1 MPLGALLTCLFL
13 LGPRSQFSPS
23 LSPQQIYA
31 IRGTVLNSATGEPIH
46 GALVQVYAERQ
57 RSQLTGPGGEFQF
70 DNVLQGTYG
79 VHVQKPGFFF
89 PPELPTSRAQPITIS
104 VGANQPPA
112 VIKLVPEGLIFGRVT
127 GDNGEPIES
136 LPVQLLFD
144 RLENGKR
151 TRAPARNV
159 STDEQGEFRLAELQP
174 GRYFVF
180 FGPSSGSGSFSEIP
194 SPLVVRGYTAGF
206 YPGVPDLASAAAIE
220 ITPGKHIEIHLS
232 LSSQPF
238 YRISG
243 TVSGYPQT
251 QGIDIQIINAAG
263 QPANIFVRFDPARGV
278 FRSQWVPSGTYT
290 LAAHMQDPAT
300 QQEYSASQDV
310 HLASDLAGGV
320 HLALAPSTS
329 IPVNFQL
336 EPTHNDSTLT
346 QMHAFSFSGS
356 NRMGKQR
363 QAPAQVLLSPRTQAA
378 SQQQHSSE
386 PAGDEENAAV
396 VRNVPPGVYS
406 VEVQPFGPYYAQ
418 SVRSGALNLFE
429 QNLTVSAG
437 ASLPP
442 IEVVLRDDFATLECS
457 VTSNGRDDSAT
468 ILFIPEGAS
477 HQVRAV
483 GLSLSPTADP
493 NRPAAAFS
501 MPQLPP
507 GNYKVLAVDA
517 PEFEYGN
524 PEVLRKYLSKARELY
539 LSPGQNA
546 EVKLEL
552 VHIGD

>member
-1 MPLGALLTCLFL
+1 MPLGTLLAALVL
-13 LGPRSQFSPS
+13 LGPRAQFSASP
-23 LSPQQIYA
+23 SPQQTYA
-31 IRGTVLNSATGEPIH
+31 IRGTVLNAATGEPIH
-46 GALVQVYAERQ
+46 GALVQVYSERQ

-79 VHVQKPGFFF
+79 VRVQKPGFFF
-89 PPELPTSRAQPITIS
+89 PPELPTSRGQPIMIS
-104 VGANQPPA
+104 VGADQTPA

-144 RLENGKR
+144 RIENGRR
-151 TRAPARNV
+151 TRAPARGA

-180 FGPSSGSGSFSEIP
+180 FGPSSGSGSFSERP
-194 SPLVVRGYTAGF
+194 SALAVRGYPAAF
-206 YPGVPDLASAAAIE
+206 YPGVPDIASAAAIE
-220 ITPGKHIEIHLS
+220 ITPGKHAEIHLS

-243 TVSGYPQT
+243 TVSGFLQN
-251 QGIDIQIINAAG
+251 QGIDVQVINAAG
-263 QPANIFVRFDPARGV
+263 QPAGIFVRFDPARGV
-278 FRSQWVPSGTYT
+278 FRSQWVPAGTYT
-290 LAAHMQDPAT
+290 LAAHMQDPST

-320 HLALAPSTS
+320 HLALVPSTS
-329 IPVNFQL
+329 ISVNFRF
-336 EPTHNDSTLT
+336 EPSRNDSPIT
-346 QMHAFSFSGS
+346 QTHTFFSGGS
-356 NRMGKQR
+356 NRTQQR
-363 QAPAQVLLSPRTQAA
+363 QAPAQVLLSPRNQPA
-378 SQQQHSSE
+378 SQQQRSSE

-396 VRNVPPGVYS
+396 VRNVPSGVYS

-418 SVRSGALNLFE
+418 SVRSGAVNLLE

-442 IEVVLRDDFATLECS
+442 IEVVLRDDFANLECK
-457 VTSNGRDDSAT
+457 VASNGRDDFAT

-477 HQVRAV
+477 QQVRAI
-483 GLSLSPTADP
+483 GLALSPTADP

-501 MPQLPP
+501 TQLAPS
-507 GNYKVLAVDA
+507 NYKVLAVDS
-517 PEFEYGN
+517 PEFEYTN
-524 PEVLRKYLSKARELY
+524 PEVLQKYLSKAREVY
-539 LSPGQNA
+539 LSPNQKA

>member
-1 MPLGALLTCLFL
+1 V
-13 LGPRSQFSPS
+13 
-23 LSPQQIYA
+23 QI
-31 IRGTVLNSATGEPIH
+31 
-46 GALVQVYAERQ
+46 YAERQ

-79 VHVQKPGFFF
+79 VRVQKPGFFL
-89 PPELPTSRAQPITIS
+89 PPELPASRAQPIMIS
-104 VGANQPPA
+104 VGENQPPA

-151 TRAPARNV
+151 TRAPARNA

-174 GRYFVF
+174 GRYFIFV
-180 FGPSSGSGSFSEIP
+180 GPSSGSGSFSERP
-194 SPLVVRGYTAGF
+194 SPLAVRGYSAAF
-206 YPGVPDLASAAAIE
+206 YPGVPDIASAAAIE
-220 ITPGKHIEIHLS
+220 ITPGKHAEIRLS

-243 TVSGYPQT
+243 TVSGYLEN
-251 QGIDIQIINAAG
+251 QGINLEIINAAG
-263 QPANIFVRFDPARGV
+263 QPANILVRFDPARGV
-278 FRSQWVPSGTYT
+278 FRSQWVPAGTYT
-290 LAAHMQDPAT
+290 LAARMQDPAT

-310 HLASDLAGGV
+310 HLASDLSGGV
-320 HLALAPSTS
+320 HLALVPSTS
-329 IPVNFQL
+329 ISVNFRL
-336 EPTHNDSTLT
+336 EQSHNDSTVT
-346 QMHAFSFSGS
+346 QMHTFFSNGS
-356 NRMGKQR
+356 NRMQQQR
-363 QAPAQVLLSPRTQAA
+363 QAPAQILLSPSNQPA
-378 SQQQHSSE
+378 SQQHASE
-386 PAGDEENAAV
+386 PAGDEEDASV
-396 VRNVPPGVYS
+396 IRNVPPGVYS
-406 VEVQPFGPYYAQ
+406 VEVRPFGPYYAQ

-442 IEVVLRDDFATLECS
+442 IEVVLRDDFANLECS
-457 VTSNGRDDSAT
+457 VASNGRDDSAT
-468 ILFIPEGAS
+468 ILFIPEGPS
-477 HQVRAV
+477 RQVRAIA
-483 GLSLSPTADP
+483 LSLSPTADP
-493 NRPAAAFS
+493 NRPAAAFM

-524 PEVLRKYLSKARELY
+524 PEVLQKYLSRAREGH
-539 LSPGQNA
+539 LSPNQNA
-546 EVKLEL
+546 ELKLEL

>member
-1 MPLGALLTCLFL
+1 MPLGTLLAALVL
-13 LGPRSQFSPS
+13 LGPRAQFSGSP
-23 LSPQQIYA
+23 SPQQTYA
-31 IRGTVLNSATGEPIH
+31 IRGTVLNAATGEPIH
-46 GALVQVYAERQ
+46 GALVQVFSERQ

-79 VHVQKPGFFF
+79 VRVQKPGFFF
-89 PPELPTSRAQPITIS
+89 PPELPTSRGQPIMIS
-104 VGANQPPA
+104 VGADQPPA

-144 RLENGKR
+144 RIENGRR
-151 TRAPARNV
+151 TLAPARGA
-159 STDEQGEFRLAELQP
+159 STDEQGEFRLADLQP

-180 FGPSSGSGSFSEIP
+180 FGPSSGSGSFSERP
-194 SPLVVRGYTAGF
+194 SPLAVRGYPATF
-206 YPGVPDLASAAAIE
+206 YPGVPDIASAAAIE
-220 ITPGKHIEIHLS
+220 ITPGKHTEIRLS

-243 TVSGYPQT
+243 TVSGFVQN
-251 QGIDIQIINAAG
+251 QGIDVQIINAAG
-263 QPANIFVRFDPARGV
+263 QPAGIFVRFDPARGV
-278 FRSQWVPSGTYT
+278 FRSQWVPAGTYT

-329 IPVNFQL
+329 IFVNFRI
-336 EPTHNDSTLT
+336 ESTRNDSPLT
-346 QMHAFSFSGS
+346 QTHTFFSGGS
-356 NRMGKQR
+356 SRMRQQR
-363 QAPAQVLLSPRTQAA
+363 QAPAQVLLSPRNQPA
-378 SQQQHSSE
+378 SQQQRSSE

-406 VEVQPFGPYYAQ
+406 VEVQPFGPYYPQLLRA
-418 SVRSGALNLFE
+418 GALNLLE

-442 IEVVLRDDFATLECS
+442 IEVVLRDDFATLEGS
-457 VTSNGRDDSAT
+457 VTSNGLGDSAT
-468 ILFIPEGAS
+468 ILVIPEGAS
-477 HQVRAV
+477 QQVRAI
-483 GLSLSPTADP
+483 GLMRS
-493 NRPAAAFS
+493 PAADTNRSAVPFT
-501 MPQLPP
+501 MPPLPP
-507 GNYKVLAVDA
+507 GNYKVLAVDS

-524 PEVLRKYLSKARELY
+524 PEVLQKYLSRAREVY
-539 LSPGQNA
+539 LLPNQKA